1 MNVSKPIMIRRWERR
16 IGSVDKAGSAFPRKA
31 SVDRQTKETAVQISL
46 EIDGAGESQILT
58 GIGFFDH
65 MLTLF
70 AKHGLFSLEVKATG
84 DLEVDCHHTVE
95 DVGIVLGQALAQ
107 AAGDK
112 SGIRRYGQSY
122 VPMDEALVLVVVDFS
137 GRPYLAFEAELGQ
150 GRVGDFDME
159 MVEEFLRALS
169 VNAGLTLHVRMLAGK
184 NRHHIIE
191 AIFKALGRALSA
203 SLEKDARVQGVP
215 SSKGSL

>member
-1 MNVSKPIMIRRWERR
+1 MIRSQERR

-150 GRVGDFDME
+150 GRVGDFDVE

>member
-1 MNVSKPIMIRRWERR
+1 MNHSQERGHR
-16 IGSVDKAGSAFPRKA
+16 SVDKTISVLPRKA
-31 SVDRQTKETAVQISL
+31 TLDRQTKETAVKISL
-46 EIDGAGESQILT
+46 TIDGTGESQIDT

-70 AKHGLFSLEVKATG
+70 AKHGLFSLEVKAIG
-84 DLEVDCHHTVE
+84 DLNVDGHHTVE
-95 DVGIVLGQALAQ
+95 DVGIVLGQVLGK

-112 SGIRRYGQSY
+112 TGIKRYGQFY
-122 VPMDEALVLVVVDFS
+122 IPMDEALVLVVVDFS

-150 GRVGDFDME
+150 GRIGEFDVE
-159 MVEEFLRALS
+159 MVEEFLRALA

-184 NRHHIIE
+184 NRHHIVE
-191 AIFKALGRALSA
+191 AIFKALGRALAA